1 MSGVSPN
8 SIFGLLKS
16 NLYTIVVPLVLA
28 AFVWMAVGV
37 LDNECKKSSKSDTVK
52 LTKQGHIAVGII
64 ATLYAAINILKL
76 HPAGRKMVSRLM

>member
-16 NLYTIVVPLVLA
+16 NLYTVVVPLVVA

-37 LDNECKKSSKSDTVK
+37 LDNECRKSSQSDSVK
-52 LTKQGHIAVGII
+52 FVKRAHIIMGII
-64 ATLYAAINILKL
+64 ATIYAGLNILKL
-76 HPAGRKMVSRLM
+76 HPVGKKLVANFI